1 MAKKKLKIKT
11 KVEGLNANW
20 FQELLQASVMMKVWY
35 WLSTK
40 PTRSTEKKREFRN
53 RPIHNMYNIFL

>member
-40 PTRSTEKKREFRN
+40 PTRSTEKKKR
-53 RPIHNMYNIFL
+53 IQKQTHT